1 MYRVTIPLLI
11 ALLWPQ
17 LFTLIYLITI
27 TYVCYLR
34 YFLILL
40 FYIAENNNKIMWN
53 FICFII
59 DDNYLILHDNYLI
72 LHELCS
78 VSRYCF
84 KRISY
89 NIKSFELILTWLKL
103 PCLFDD
109 LVIVNINFVV
119 SRYFIVFIDVIFFQ
133 RNPLSVIV
141 SFVHHDG
148 SFILM
153 FCQMIIKSLLM
164 PQGTHYK
171 KHFTHW

>member
-103 PCLFDD
+103 PCLFVYNGFLGA
-109 LVIVNINFVV
+109 LVKIL
-119 SRYFIVFIDVIFFQ
+119 
-133 RNPLSVIV
+133 LSFDRTSIWTN
-141 SFVHHDG
+141 HHDER
-148 SFILM
+148 
-153 FCQMIIKSLLM
+153 
-164 PQGTHYK
+164 K
-171 KHFTHW
+171 KQWLIEDFVERKWRRWKQ